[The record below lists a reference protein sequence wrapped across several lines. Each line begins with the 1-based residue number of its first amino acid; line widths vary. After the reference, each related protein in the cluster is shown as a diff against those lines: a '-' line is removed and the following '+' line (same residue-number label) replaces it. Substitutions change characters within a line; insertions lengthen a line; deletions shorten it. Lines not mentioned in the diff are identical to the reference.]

1 MEQRTE
7 INRYVFHVTESFN
20 RESILKK
27 GLFQSGE
34 NHFNISN
41 AVYAH
46 NGIIPENCWYPFLLN
61 WNYCILVGFDYWRID
76 TRELGAEWFLDN
88 VMYRDSVMDTIDN
101 CLYVYTKNHI
111 PAECLTLFTFQESR
125 AYCTQ
130 SNGVAHVRRLPEF
143 REHEW
148 TYKAKMKYLSYS
160 IKLQKEQLEIMN
172 MVCADL
178 DYVEQLCRTKNNNKL
193 REGVVN

>member
-1 MEQRTE
+1 MEQRAK
-7 INRYVFHVTESFN
+7 INRYVFHVTNSCN
-20 RESILKK
+20 RESILKN
-27 GLFQSGE
+27 GLLQSGG

-46 NGIIPENCWYPFLLN
+46 NGIFPEYCWYPFLLD
-61 WNYCILVGFDYWRID
+61 WNYCILDGFDYWRID

-88 VMYRDSVMDTIDN
+88 VMYRDSVMAPFYN
-101 CLYVYTKNHI
+101 SLYVYTKNYI

-125 AYCTQ
+125 EYCTQ

-148 TYKAKMKYLSYS
+148 TYNAKMKYLSDA
-160 IKLQKEQLEIMN
+160 IKLQKEQLKIMN

-178 DYVEQLCRTKNNNKL
+178 DYKEYF
-193 REGVVN
+193 